1 MLEKAPHK
9 FHDIHYHGTPPV
21 AVGLFVTE
29 PHLPIFNLDDA
40 AVRDGH
46 FKDIGREIFY
56 AVGAGADGLAVDHPV
71 LIPNLVRDVGIE
83 IALSHFIP
91 EPGLEDRGH
100 GLDGQKEV
108 DP

>member
-9 FHDIHYHGTPPV
+9 LHDIHYHGTPPV
-21 AVGLFVTE
+21 AVRLFISKKYLV
-29 PHLPIFNLDDA
+29 IFDLDDA

-100 GLDGQKEV
+100 GLYGQKKV